1 VSPVR
6 PNLALLW
13 PSYTFFPIAGLAIL
27 VFGASGRD
35 TVMVIIGLLLLAAN
49 AAIVINYAYFTKLA
63 VEDGELVYR
72 TNFGTRV
79 DRVPLGGLQ
88 RIDAKRYPGAHSGV
102 SAPFFVAR
110 GRDSTVK
117 VNTKPYRLADFT
129 ALIGL
134 LRSANRAHAAE
145 SYLAGALQSSE
156 LDRGAPVPDHAKS
169 CRLRAFGGGDVAE
182 RQLEPHSLD
191 ARGDGIVYDAI

>member
-13 PSYTFFPIAGLAIL
+13 PSYTFFPLAGLAIL

-63 VEDGELVYR
+63 VENGELVYR
-72 TNFGTRV
+72 TNFGARV

-117 VNTKPYRLADFT
+117 VNTKPYRLGDFT

-134 LRSANRAHAAE
+134 LRSANARV
-145 SYLAGALQSSE
+145 E
-156 LDRGAPVPDHAKS
+156 LDPFWAR
-169 CRLRAFGGGDVAE
+169 VAAGE
-182 RQLEPHSLD
+182 DPSKEIELTPRS
-191 ARGDGIVYDAI
+191 RI

>member
-1 VSPVR
+1 MSPIR

-13 PSYTFFPIAGLAIL
+13 PSYTLFPLAGAAIL
-27 VFGASGRD
+27 VFGATGGDS
-35 TVMVIIGLLLLAAN
+35 TMVLIGLLLLAAN
-49 AAIVINYAYFTKLA
+49 AAIVVNYVYFTKLA

-117 VNTKPYRLADFT
+117 VNTKPYRLRDFT
-129 ALIGL
+129 ALIAL
-134 LRSANRAHAAE
+134 LRSANARV
-145 SYLAGALQSSE
+145 E
-156 LDRGAPVPDHAKS
+156 LDPFWAR
-169 CRLRAFGGGDVAE
+169 VAAGE
-182 RQLEPHSLD
+182 DPSKEIELTPRS
-191 ARGDGIVYDAI
+191 RI

>member
-1 VSPVR
+1 VSPIR

-13 PSYTFFPIAGLAIL
+13 PSYTLFPLAGLAIL
-27 VFGASGRD
+27 IFGASGRD
-35 TVMVIIGLLLLAAN
+35 TVMVVIGLLLLAAN

-72 TNFGTRV
+72 TNFGARV

-117 VNTKPYRLADFT
+117 VNTKPYRIGDFT
-129 ALIGL
+129 ALIGV
-134 LRSANRAHAAE
+134 LRSANARV
-145 SYLAGALQSSE
+145 E
-156 LDRGAPVPDHAKS
+156 LDPFWAR
-169 CRLRAFGGGDVAE
+169 VAAGE
-182 RQLEPHSLD
+182 DPSKEIELTPRS
-191 ARGDGIVYDAI
+191 RI

>member
-13 PSYTFFPIAGLAIL
+13 PSYTLFPLAAL
-27 VFGASGRD
+27 GVLAFGANARD
-35 TVMVIIGLLLLAAN
+35 STMVVIGLLLLAAN
-49 AAIVINYAYFTKLA
+49 AAIVINYVYFTKLT
-63 VEDGELVYR
+63 VENGELIYR
-72 TNFGTRV
+72 TNFGTRT

-110 GRDSTVK
+110 GRDATVK
-117 VNTKPYRLADFT
+117 VNTKPYRLRDFT

-134 LRSANRAHAAE
+134 VRSANARV
-145 SYLAGALQSSE
+145 E
-156 LDRGAPVPDHAKS
+156 LDPFWAR
-169 CRLRAFGGGDVAE
+169 VAAGE
-182 RQLEPHSLD
+182 DPSKEVELTPRS
-191 ARGDGIVYDAI
+191 RI

>member
-1 VSPVR
+1 MNPVR

-13 PSYTFFPIAGLAIL
+13 PSYTLFPLAGLGVL
-27 VFGASGRD
+27 VFGARARD
-35 TVMVIIGLLLLAAN
+35 STMVIIGLLLLAAN
-49 AAIVINYAYFTKLA
+49 AAVVINYAYFTKLV

-72 TNFGTRV
+72 TNIGMRV
-79 DRVPLGGLQ
+79 DRVPIGGLQ

-117 VNTKPYRLADFT
+117 VNTKPYRLRDFA

-134 LRSANRAHAAE
+134 VRSANARV
-145 SYLAGALQSSE
+145 E
-156 LDRGAPVPDHAKS
+156 LDPFWAR
-169 CRLRAFGGGDVAE
+169 VAAGE
-182 RQLEPHSLD
+182 DPSKEIELTPRS
-191 ARGDGIVYDAI
+191 RI